1 MYYTHHGTNTPL
13 LTCKDRKKIWTIC
26 KSFHIFFVKFVN
38 NFSLM
43 TTDNNPRCAVLGY
56 GSWAT
61 AIVKTLTVNHHHVD
75 WLVLND
81 EILQSLH
88 DRSRNSKYLPWCY
101 IDKEFMTPSND
112 INAVVRDADMVF
124 LAMPSAFLE
133 KFLKP
138 LTESLENKIVVSAV
152 KGIIPGDY
160 LTIVE
165 HMNRYYDVPMENLAV
180 VTGPSHAEEVG
191 QCQLSYLTVASE
203 SSTTAERVRGVLAND
218 FFRCSLSN
226 DVLGVEAAAIMKNVY
241 ALAVGIAV
249 GLRYGDN
256 FLAVLI
262 AGCAAEMKRFI
273 DEAVP
278 INQRDINAAAYMGD
292 LLVTCYSP
300 LSRNRRFGTL
310 LGKGCSV
317 KSALNEM
324 TMIAEGYYAAEC
336 IRRSSMRR
344 NIDMPIADMVWEVLY
359 NNTSAR
365 EAMNNLLQILR

>member
-1 MYYTHHGTNTPL
+1 MDTNT
-13 LTCKDRKKIWTIC
+13 K
-26 KSFHIFFVKFVN
+26 
-38 NFSLM
+38 
-43 TTDNNPRCAVLGY
+43 PRCAVLGY

-75 WLVLND
+75 WLVLNE
-81 EILQSLH
+81 EIRESLQM
-88 DRSRNSKYLPWCY
+88 RSRNPKYLPWCY
-101 IDKEFMTPSND
+101 IDQEFITPSDD
-112 INAVVRDADMVF
+112 INAVVRDAEIVI
-124 LAMPSAFLE
+124 LAMPSAFFK
-133 KFLKP
+133 KFLEP
-138 LTESLENKIVVSAV
+138 LSESLANKIVVSAV

-203 SSTTAERVRGVLAND
+203 SLTTAERVRNVLAND
-218 FFRCSLSN
+218 FFRCSISN
-226 DVLGVEAAAIMKNVY
+226 DVLGVEAAAIMKNIY
-241 ALAVGIAV
+241 ALAVGMAV

-262 AGCAAEMKRFI
+262 AGCSAEMKRFI

-278 INQRDINAAAYMGD
+278 VANRDINAAAYMGD

-300 LSRNRRFGTL
+300 LSRNRRLGTL

-324 TMIAEGYYAAEC
+324 TMIAEGYYAADC
-336 IRRSSMRR
+336 IRQSSMRR
-344 NIDMPIADMVWEVLY
+344 NIDMPIADKVWEVLY
-359 NNTSAR
+359 EGASAR
-365 EAMNNLLQILR
+365 DAMQSLTQILR

>member
-1 MYYTHHGTNTPL
+1 MDINNT
-13 LTCKDRKKIWTIC
+13 
-26 KSFHIFFVKFVN
+26 
-38 NFSLM
+38 
-43 TTDNNPRCAVLGY
+43 PRCAVLGY

-81 EILQSLH
+81 EIRESLQM
-88 DRSRNSKYLPWCY
+88 RSRNPKYLPWCY
-101 IDKEFMTPSND
+101 IDQEFITPSND
-112 INAVVRDADMVF
+112 INAVVRNADIVI
-124 LAMPSAFLE
+124 LAMPSAFFK
-133 KFLKP
+133 KFLEP
-138 LTESLENKIVVSAV
+138 LTESLANKIVVSAV

-203 SSTTAERVRGVLAND
+203 STYTAESVRNVLAND
-218 FFRCSLSN
+218 FFRCSVSN
-226 DVLGVEAAAIMKNVY
+226 DVLGVEAAAIMKNIY
-241 ALAVGIAV
+241 ALAVGMAV

-262 AGCAAEMKRFI
+262 AGCSAEMKRFI

-278 INQRDINAAAYMGD
+278 LENRDINAAAYMGD

-300 LSRNRRFGTL
+300 LSRNRRLGTL

-324 TMIAEGYYAAEC
+324 TMVAEGYYAAEC

-344 NIDMPIADMVWEVLY
+344 NIDMPIADKVWEVLY
-359 NNTSAR
+359 EGASAR
-365 EAMNNLLQILR
+365 DAMQALTQILR

>member
-1 MYYTHHGTNTPL
+1 MKINNT
-13 LTCKDRKKIWTIC
+13 
-26 KSFHIFFVKFVN
+26 
-38 NFSLM
+38 
-43 TTDNNPRCAVLGY
+43 PRCAVLGY

-75 WLVLND
+75 WLVLNE
-81 EILQSLH
+81 EIRESLQM
-88 DRSRNSKYLPWCY
+88 RSRNPKYLPWCY
-101 IDKEFMTPSND
+101 IDQEFITPSDD
-112 INAVVRDADMVF
+112 INAVVRDAEIVI
-124 LAMPSAFLE
+124 LAMPSAFFK
-133 KFLKP
+133 KFLEP
-138 LTESLENKIVVSAV
+138 LSESLANKIVVSAV

-203 SSTTAERVRGVLAND
+203 SLTTAERVRNVLAND
-218 FFRCSLSN
+218 FFRCSVSN
-226 DVLGVEAAAIMKNVY
+226 DVLGVEAAAIMKNIY
-241 ALAVGIAV
+241 ALAVGMAV

-262 AGCAAEMKRFI
+262 AGCSAEMKRFI

-278 INQRDINAAAYMGD
+278 VANRDINAAAYMGD

-300 LSRNRRFGTL
+300 LSRNRRLGTL

-324 TMIAEGYYAAEC
+324 TMVAEGYYAADC
-336 IRRSSMRR
+336 IRQSSMRR
-344 NIDMPIADMVWEVLY
+344 NIDMPIADKVWEVLY
-359 NNTSAR
+359 EGASAR
-365 EAMNNLLQILR
+365 DAMQALTQILR

>member
-1 MYYTHHGTNTPL
+1 MNTNNT
-13 LTCKDRKKIWTIC
+13 
-26 KSFHIFFVKFVN
+26 
-38 NFSLM
+38 
-43 TTDNNPRCAVLGY
+43 PRCAVLGY

-75 WLVLND
+75 WLVLNED
-81 EILQSLH
+81 IRESLQM
-88 DRSRNSKYLPWCY
+88 RSRNPKYLPWCY
-101 IDKEFMTPSND
+101 IDQEFITPSND
-112 INAVVRDADMVF
+112 INAVVRDADIVF
-124 LAMPSAFLE
+124 LAMPSAFFK
-133 KFLKP
+133 KFLEP
-138 LTESLENKIVVSAV
+138 LTESLHDKIVVSAV

-165 HMNRYYDVPMENLAV
+165 HMNRYFDVPMERLAV

-203 SSTTAERVRGVLAND
+203 SEATAKSVREVLAND

-226 DVLGVEAAAIMKNVY
+226 DVLGVEAAAIMKNIY
-241 ALAVGIAV
+241 ALAVGMAV

-262 AGCAAEMKRFI
+262 AGCANEMKRFI
-273 DEAVP
+273 DAAVP
-278 INQRDINAAAYMGD
+278 LEGRDINAAAYMGD

-300 LSRNRRFGTL
+300 LSRNRRLGTL

-324 TMIAEGYYAAEC
+324 TMVAEGYYAADC
-336 IRRSSMRR
+336 IRQSSMRR
-344 NIDMPIADMVWEVLY
+344 GIDMPIADRVWEVLY
-359 NNTSAR
+359 EGVSAR
-365 EAMNNLLQILR
+365 ESMQALTQILK

>member
-1 MYYTHHGTNTPL
+1 MKTNNT
-13 LTCKDRKKIWTIC
+13 
-26 KSFHIFFVKFVN
+26 
-38 NFSLM
+38 
-43 TTDNNPRCAVLGY
+43 PRCAVLGY

-75 WLVLND
+75 WLVLNE
-81 EILQSLH
+81 EIRESLQM
-88 DRSRNSKYLPWCY
+88 RSRNPKYLPWCY
-101 IDKEFMTPSND
+101 IDQEFITPSDD
-112 INAVVRDADMVF
+112 INAIVRNAEIII
-124 LAMPSAFLE
+124 LAMPSAFFK
-133 KFLKP
+133 KFLEP
-138 LTESLENKIVVSAV
+138 LSESLANKIVVSAV

-203 SSTTAERVRGVLAND
+203 SLTTAERVRNVLAND
-218 FFRCSLSN
+218 FFRCSVSN
-226 DVLGVEAAAIMKNVY
+226 DVLGVEAAAIMKNIY
-241 ALAVGIAV
+241 ALAVGMAV

-262 AGCAAEMKRFI
+262 AGCSAEMKRFI

-278 INQRDINAAAYMGD
+278 VANRDINAAAYMGD

-300 LSRNRRFGTL
+300 LSRNRRLGTL

-324 TMIAEGYYAAEC
+324 TMVAEGYYAAEC

-344 NIDMPIADMVWEVLY
+344 NIEMPIADKVWEVLY
-359 NNTSAR
+359 EGASAR
-365 EAMNNLLQILR
+365 DAMQALTQILR

>member
-1 MYYTHHGTNTPL
+1 MDTNT
-13 LTCKDRKKIWTIC
+13 K
-26 KSFHIFFVKFVN
+26 
-38 NFSLM
+38 
-43 TTDNNPRCAVLGY
+43 PRCAVLGY

-75 WLVLND
+75 WLVLNE
-81 EILQSLH
+81 EIRESLQM
-88 DRSRNSKYLPWCY
+88 RSRNPKYLPWCY
-101 IDKEFMTPSND
+101 IDQEFITPSDD
-112 INAVVRDADMVF
+112 INAVVRDAEIVI
-124 LAMPSAFLE
+124 LAMPSAFFK
-133 KFLKP
+133 KFLEP
-138 LTESLENKIVVSAV
+138 LSESLANKIVVSAV

-203 SSTTAERVRGVLAND
+203 SSTTAERVRNVLAND
-218 FFRCSLSN
+218 FFRCSVSN
-226 DVLGVEAAAIMKNVY
+226 DVLGVEAAAIMKNIY
-241 ALAVGIAV
+241 ALAVGMAV

-262 AGCAAEMKRFI
+262 AGCSAEMKRFI

-278 INQRDINAAAYMGD
+278 LENRDINAAAYMGD

-300 LSRNRRFGTL
+300 LSRNRRLGTL

-324 TMIAEGYYAAEC
+324 TMIAEGYYAADC
-336 IRRSSMRR
+336 IRQSSMRR
-344 NIDMPIADMVWEVLY
+344 NIDMPIADKVWEVLY
-359 NNTSAR
+359 EGASAR
-365 EAMNNLLQILR
+365 DAMQSLTQILR

>member
-1 MYYTHHGTNTPL
+1 MNTNN
-13 LTCKDRKKIWTIC
+13 
-26 KSFHIFFVKFVN
+26 S
-38 NFSLM
+38 
-43 TTDNNPRCAVLGY
+43 PRCAVLGY

-61 AIVKTLTVNHHHVD
+61 AIVKTLTVNHRHVD
-75 WLVLND
+75 WLVLNED
-81 EILQSLH
+81 IRDSLAT
-88 DRSRNSKYLPWCY
+88 RCRNSKYLPWCY
-101 IDKEFMTPSND
+101 INNEYFTVSAD
-112 INAVVRDADMVF
+112 INEVVRDADIVI
-124 LAMPSAFLE
+124 LAMPSAFMK
-133 KFLKP
+133 KFLEP
-138 LTESLENKIVVSAV
+138 LTESLKDKIVVSAV

-165 HMNRYYDVPMENLAV
+165 HMNRYYDVPMDRLAV

-203 SSTTAERVRGVLAND
+203 NIDTAEQVRQVLANE
-218 FFRCSLSN
+218 FFRCNLST

-241 ALAVGIAV
+241 AVAVGIAV

-273 DEAVP
+273 DEAVVVDS
-278 INQRDINAAAYMGD
+278 RDINSAAYMGD

-300 LSRNRRFGTL
+300 LSRNRRLGTL
-310 LGKGCSV
+310 MGKGCSV

-344 NIDMPIADMVWEVLY
+344 NIEMPIADMVWSVLY
-359 NNTSAR
+359 NNVSAR
-365 EAMNNLLQILR
+365 EAMNSLIQILK

>member
-1 MYYTHHGTNTPL
+1 MNTNNT
-13 LTCKDRKKIWTIC
+13 
-26 KSFHIFFVKFVN
+26 
-38 NFSLM
+38 
-43 TTDNNPRCAVLGY
+43 PRCAVLGY

-75 WLVLND
+75 WLVLNED
-81 EILQSLH
+81 IRESLKM
-88 DRSRNSKYLPWCY
+88 RSRNPKYLPWCY
-101 IDKEFMTPSND
+101 IDQEFITPSDD
-112 INAVVRDADMVF
+112 INAVVRNADIVI
-124 LAMPSAFLE
+124 LAMPSAFFK
-133 KFLKP
+133 KFLEP
-138 LTESLENKIVVSAV
+138 LTESLANKIVVSAV

-165 HMNRYYDVPMENLAV
+165 HMNRYYEVPMENLAV

-203 SSTTAERVRGVLAND
+203 SAETAESVRSVLAND
-218 FFRCSLSN
+218 FFRCSVSN
-226 DVLGVEAAAIMKNVY
+226 DVLGVEAAAIMKNIY
-241 ALAVGIAV
+241 ALAVGMAV

-262 AGCAAEMKRFI
+262 AGCSAEMKRFI

-278 INQRDINAAAYMGD
+278 LENRDINAAAYMGD

-300 LSRNRRFGTL
+300 LSRNRRLGTL

-324 TMIAEGYYAAEC
+324 TMVAEGYYAAEC

-344 NIDMPIADMVWEVLY
+344 NIDMPIADKVWEVLY
-359 NNTSAR
+359 EGASAR
-365 EAMNNLLQILR
+365 DAMQALTQILR

>member
-1 MYYTHHGTNTPL
+1 MNTNNT
-13 LTCKDRKKIWTIC
+13 
-26 KSFHIFFVKFVN
+26 
-38 NFSLM
+38 
-43 TTDNNPRCAVLGY
+43 PRCAVLGY

-75 WLVLND
+75 WLVLNED
-81 EILQSLH
+81 IRESLKM
-88 DRSRNSKYLPWCY
+88 RSRNPKYLPWCY
-101 IDKEFMTPSND
+101 IDQEFITPSDD
-112 INAVVRDADMVF
+112 INAVVRNADIVI
-124 LAMPSAFLE
+124 LAMPSAFFK
-133 KFLKP
+133 KFLEP
-138 LTESLENKIVVSAV
+138 LTESLANKIVVSAV

-203 SSTTAERVRGVLAND
+203 SAETAESVRSVLAND
-218 FFRCSLSN
+218 FFRCSVSN
-226 DVLGVEAAAIMKNVY
+226 DVLGVEAAAIMKNIY
-241 ALAVGIAV
+241 ALAVGMAV

-262 AGCAAEMKRFI
+262 AGCSAEMKRFI

-278 INQRDINAAAYMGD
+278 VANRDINAAAYMGD

-300 LSRNRRFGTL
+300 LSRNRRLGTL

-324 TMIAEGYYAAEC
+324 TMVAEGYYAAEC

-344 NIDMPIADMVWEVLY
+344 NIEMPIADKVWEVLY
-359 NNTSAR
+359 EGASAR
-365 EAMNNLLQILR
+365 DAMQALTQILR

>member
-1 MYYTHHGTNTPL
+1 MDTNN
-13 LTCKDRKKIWTIC
+13 R
-26 KSFHIFFVKFVN
+26 
-38 NFSLM
+38 
-43 TTDNNPRCAVLGY
+43 PRCAVLGY

-75 WLVLND
+75 WLVLNE
-81 EILQSLH
+81 EIRESLKM
-88 DRSRNSKYLPWCY
+88 RSRNPKYLPWCY
-101 IDKEFMTPSND
+101 IDQEFITPSDD
-112 INAVVRDADMVF
+112 INAVVRDADIVI
-124 LAMPSAFLE
+124 LAMPSAFFK
-133 KFLKP
+133 KFLEP
-138 LTESLENKIVVSAV
+138 LTESLAEKIVVSAV

-203 SSTTAERVRGVLAND
+203 SAETAEQVREVLAND
-218 FFRCSLSN
+218 FFRCSVSN
-226 DVLGVEAAAIMKNVY
+226 DVLGVEAAAIMKNIY
-241 ALAVGIAV
+241 ALAVGMAV

-262 AGCAAEMKRFI
+262 AGCSAEMKRFI

-278 INQRDINAAAYMGD
+278 LANRDINAAAYMGD

-300 LSRNRRFGTL
+300 LSRNRRLGTL

-324 TMIAEGYYAAEC
+324 TMVAEGYYAAEC

-344 NIDMPIADMVWEVLY
+344 NIEMPIADKVWEVLY
-359 NNTSAR
+359 EGASAR
-365 EAMNNLLQILR
+365 DAMQALTQILR

>member
-1 MYYTHHGTNTPL
+1 MDTNT
-13 LTCKDRKKIWTIC
+13 K
-26 KSFHIFFVKFVN
+26 
-38 NFSLM
+38 
-43 TTDNNPRCAVLGY
+43 PRCAVLGY

-75 WLVLND
+75 WLVLNE
-81 EILQSLH
+81 EIRESLQM
-88 DRSRNSKYLPWCY
+88 RSRNPKYLPWCY
-101 IDKEFMTPSND
+101 IDQEFITPSDD
-112 INAVVRDADMVF
+112 INAVVHDAEIVI
-124 LAMPSAFLE
+124 LAMPSAFFK
-133 KFLKP
+133 KFLEP
-138 LTESLENKIVVSAV
+138 LSESLANKIVVSAV

-203 SSTTAERVRGVLAND
+203 SLTTAERVRNVLAND

-226 DVLGVEAAAIMKNVY
+226 DVLGVEAAAIMKNIY
-241 ALAVGIAV
+241 ALAVGMAV

-262 AGCAAEMKRFI
+262 AGCSAEMKRFI

-278 INQRDINAAAYMGD
+278 VANRDINAAAYMGD

-300 LSRNRRFGTL
+300 LSRNRRLGTL

-324 TMIAEGYYAAEC
+324 TMIAEGYYAADC
-336 IRRSSMRR
+336 IRQSSMRR
-344 NIDMPIADMVWEVLY
+344 NIDMPIADKVWEVLY
-359 NNTSAR
+359 EGASAR
-365 EAMNNLLQILR
+365 DAMQSLTQILR

>member
-1 MYYTHHGTNTPL
+1 MKTNNT
-13 LTCKDRKKIWTIC
+13 
-26 KSFHIFFVKFVN
+26 
-38 NFSLM
+38 
-43 TTDNNPRCAVLGY
+43 PRCAVLGY

-75 WLVLND
+75 WLVLNE
-81 EILQSLH
+81 EIRESLQM
-88 DRSRNSKYLPWCY
+88 RSRNPKYLPWCY
-101 IDKEFMTPSND
+101 IDQEFITPSDD
-112 INAVVRDADMVF
+112 INAVVRDAEIVI
-124 LAMPSAFLE
+124 LAMPSAFFK
-133 KFLKP
+133 KFLEP
-138 LTESLENKIVVSAV
+138 LSESLANKIVVSAV

-203 SSTTAERVRGVLAND
+203 SLTTAERVRNVLAND
-218 FFRCSLSN
+218 FFRCSVSN
-226 DVLGVEAAAIMKNVY
+226 DVLGVEAAAIMKNIY
-241 ALAVGIAV
+241 ALAVGMAV

-262 AGCAAEMKRFI
+262 AGCSAEMKRFI

-278 INQRDINAAAYMGD
+278 VANRDINAAAYMGD

-300 LSRNRRFGTL
+300 LSRNRRLGTL

-324 TMIAEGYYAAEC
+324 TMVAEGYYAAEC

-344 NIDMPIADMVWEVLY
+344 NIDMPIADKVWEVLY
-359 NNTSAR
+359 EGASAR
-365 EAMNNLLQILR
+365 DAMQSLTQILR

>member
-1 MYYTHHGTNTPL
+1 MDTNNT
-13 LTCKDRKKIWTIC
+13 
-26 KSFHIFFVKFVN
+26 
-38 NFSLM
+38 
-43 TTDNNPRCAVLGY
+43 PRCAVLGY

-61 AIVKTLTVNHHHVD
+61 AIVKTLSVNHHHVD
-75 WLVLND
+75 WLVLNED
-81 EILQSLH
+81 IRESLKM
-88 DRSRNSKYLPWCY
+88 RSRNPKYLPWCY
-101 IDKEFMTPSND
+101 IDQEFITPSDD
-112 INAVVRDADMVF
+112 INAVVRNADIVI
-124 LAMPSAFLE
+124 LAMPSAFFK
-133 KFLKP
+133 KFLEP
-138 LTESLENKIVVSAV
+138 LTESLANKIVVSAV

-203 SSTTAERVRGVLAND
+203 SAETAESVRSVLAND
-218 FFRCSLSN
+218 FFRCSVSN
-226 DVLGVEAAAIMKNVY
+226 DVLGVEAAAIMKNIY
-241 ALAVGIAV
+241 ALAVGMAV

-262 AGCAAEMKRFI
+262 AGCSAEMKRFI

-278 INQRDINAAAYMGD
+278 LENRDINAAAYMGD

-300 LSRNRRFGTL
+300 LSRNRRLGTL

-324 TMIAEGYYAAEC
+324 TMVAEGYYAAEC

-344 NIDMPIADMVWEVLY
+344 NIDMPIADKVWEVLY
-359 NNTSAR
+359 EGASAR
-365 EAMNNLLQILR
+365 DAMQALTQILR

>member
-1 MYYTHHGTNTPL
+1 MDTNN
-13 LTCKDRKKIWTIC
+13 R
-26 KSFHIFFVKFVN
+26 
-38 NFSLM
+38 
-43 TTDNNPRCAVLGY
+43 PRCAVLGY

-75 WLVLND
+75 WLVLNE
-81 EILQSLH
+81 EIRESLKM
-88 DRSRNSKYLPWCY
+88 RSRNPKYLPWCY
-101 IDKEFMTPSND
+101 IDQEFITPSDD
-112 INAVVRDADMVF
+112 INAVVRDADIVI
-124 LAMPSAFLE
+124 LAMPSAFFK
-133 KFLKP
+133 KFLEP
-138 LTESLENKIVVSAV
+138 LTESLAEKIVVSAV

-203 SSTTAERVRGVLAND
+203 SAETAEQVREVLAND
-218 FFRCSLSN
+218 FFRCSVSN
-226 DVLGVEAAAIMKNVY
+226 DVLGVEAAAIMKNIY
-241 ALAVGIAV
+241 ALAVGMAV

-262 AGCAAEMKRFI
+262 AGCSAEMKRFI

-278 INQRDINAAAYMGD
+278 LANRDINAAAYMGD

-300 LSRNRRFGTL
+300 LSRNRRLGTL

-324 TMIAEGYYAAEC
+324 TMVAEGYYAAEC

-344 NIDMPIADMVWEVLY
+344 NIEMPIADKVWEVLY
-359 NNTSAR
+359 KGASAR
-365 EAMNNLLQILR
+365 DAMQALTQILR

>member
-1 MYYTHHGTNTPL
+1 
-13 LTCKDRKKIWTIC
+13 
-26 KSFHIFFVKFVN
+26 
-38 NFSLM
+38 
-43 TTDNNPRCAVLGY
+43 
-56 GSWAT
+56 
-61 AIVKTLTVNHHHVD
+61 
-75 WLVLND
+75 VLND
-81 EILQSLH
+81 DIQESLQTRSL
-88 DRSRNSKYLPWCY
+88 NSKYLPWCY
-101 IDKEFMTPSND
+101 INQEFITISND
-112 INAVVRDADMVF
+112 INAVVRDADIVF
-124 LAMPSAFLE
+124 LAMPSAFFK
-133 KFLKP
+133 KFLEP
-138 LTESLENKIVVSAV
+138 LTESLSSKIVASAV

-203 SSTTAERVRGVLAND
+203 HVATAERVREVLAND
-218 FFRCSLSN
+218 FFRCSISN
-226 DVLGVEAAAIMKNVY
+226 DVLGVEAAAIMKNIY
-241 ALAVGIAV
+241 ALAV

-278 INQRDINAAAYMGD
+278 LEGRDINAAAYMGD

-300 LSRNRRFGTL
+300 LSRNRRLGTL

-336 IRRSSMRR
+336 VRRSSMRR
-344 NIDMPIADMVWEVLY
+344 NIDMPIADKVWEVLY
-359 NNTSAR
+359 EGASAR
-365 EAMNNLLQILR
+365 DSMQALIQVLR

>member
-1 MYYTHHGTNTPL
+1 MDTNNT
-13 LTCKDRKKIWTIC
+13 
-26 KSFHIFFVKFVN
+26 
-38 NFSLM
+38 
-43 TTDNNPRCAVLGY
+43 PRCAVLGY

-81 EILQSLH
+81 DIRESLQL
-88 DRSRNSKYLPWCY
+88 RSRNPKYLPWCY
-101 IDKEFMTPSND
+101 IDQEFITPSAD
-112 INAVVRDADMVF
+112 INAVVRDADIVF
-124 LAMPSAFLE
+124 LAMPSAFFE
-133 KFLKP
+133 KFLEP
-138 LTESLENKIVVSAV
+138 LTESLHDKLVVSAV

-165 HMNRYYDVPMENLAV
+165 HMNRYFDVPMENLAV

-203 SSTTAERVRGVLAND
+203 SEATAMKVRDVLANE

-226 DVLGVEAAAIMKNVY
+226 DVLGVEAAAIMKNIY
-241 ALAVGIAV
+241 ALAVGMAV

-273 DEAVP
+273 DDAVP
-278 INQRDINAAAYMGD
+278 LEGRDINAAAYMGD

-300 LSRNRRFGTL
+300 LSRNRRLGTL

-324 TMIAEGYYAAEC
+324 TMVAEGYYAADC
-336 IRRSSMRR
+336 IRQSSMRR
-344 NIDMPIADMVWEVLY
+344 GIDMPIADKVWEVLY
-359 NNTSAR
+359 EGASAR
-365 EAMNNLLQILR
+365 DSMQQLTQILK

>member
-1 MYYTHHGTNTPL
+1 MDTNN
-13 LTCKDRKKIWTIC
+13 R
-26 KSFHIFFVKFVN
+26 
-38 NFSLM
+38 
-43 TTDNNPRCAVLGY
+43 PRCAVLGY

-75 WLVLND
+75 WLVLNE
-81 EILQSLH
+81 EIRESLKM
-88 DRSRNSKYLPWCY
+88 RSRNPKYLPWCY
-101 IDKEFMTPSND
+101 IDQEFITPSDD
-112 INAVVRDADMVF
+112 INAVVRDADIVI
-124 LAMPSAFLE
+124 LAMPSAFFK
-133 KFLKP
+133 KFLEP
-138 LTESLENKIVVSAV
+138 LTESLAEKIVVSAV

-203 SSTTAERVRGVLAND
+203 SAETAEQVREVLAND
-218 FFRCSLSN
+218 FFRCSASN
-226 DVLGVEAAAIMKNVY
+226 DVLGVEAAAIMKNIY
-241 ALAVGIAV
+241 ALAVGMAV

-262 AGCAAEMKRFI
+262 AGCSAEMKRFI

-278 INQRDINAAAYMGD
+278 LANRDINAAAYMGD

-300 LSRNRRFGTL
+300 LSRNRRPGTL

-324 TMIAEGYYAAEC
+324 TMVAEGYYAAEC

-344 NIDMPIADMVWEVLY
+344 NIEMPIADKVWEVLY
-359 NNTSAR
+359 EGASAR
-365 EAMNNLLQILR
+365 DAMQALTQVLR

>member
-1 MYYTHHGTNTPL
+1 MDTNN
-13 LTCKDRKKIWTIC
+13 K
-26 KSFHIFFVKFVN
+26 
-38 NFSLM
+38 
-43 TTDNNPRCAVLGY
+43 PRCAVLGY

-75 WLVLND
+75 WLVLNE
-81 EILQSLH
+81 EISESLKM
-88 DRSRNSKYLPWCY
+88 RSRNPKYLPWCY
-101 IDKEFMTPSND
+101 IDQEFITPSND
-112 INAVVRDADMVF
+112 INAVVRNADIVI
-124 LAMPSAFLE
+124 LAMPSAFFK
-133 KFLKP
+133 KFLEP
-138 LTESLENKIVVSAV
+138 LTEDLSNKIVVSAV

-165 HMNRYYDVPMENLAV
+165 HMNRYYDIPMENLAV

-203 SSTTAERVRGVLAND
+203 SPKTAERVRDVLAND

-226 DVLGVEAAAIMKNVY
+226 DVLGVEAAAIMKNIY
-241 ALAVGIAV
+241 ALAVGMAV

-273 DEAVP
+273 DQAVP
-278 INQRDINAAAYMGD
+278 LEGRDINAAAYMGD

-300 LSRNRRFGTL
+300 LSRNRRLGTL

-317 KSALNEM
+317 RSALNEM
-324 TMIAEGYYAAEC
+324 TIAEGYYAADC
-336 IRRSSMRR
+336 IRQSSMRR
-344 NIDMPIADMVWEVLY
+344 NIDMPIADKVWEVLY
-359 NNTSAR
+359 EGASAR
-365 EAMNNLLQILR
+365 DAMQALTQILR

>member
-1 MYYTHHGTNTPL
+1 MDTNN
-13 LTCKDRKKIWTIC
+13 R
-26 KSFHIFFVKFVN
+26 
-38 NFSLM
+38 
-43 TTDNNPRCAVLGY
+43 PRCAVLGY

-75 WLVLND
+75 WLVLN
-81 EILQSLH
+81 EKIRESLKM
-88 DRSRNSKYLPWCY
+88 RSRNPKYLPWCY
-101 IDKEFMTPSND
+101 IDQEFITPSDD
-112 INAVVRDADMVF
+112 INAVVRDADIVI
-124 LAMPSAFLE
+124 LAMPSAFFK
-133 KFLKP
+133 KFLEP
-138 LTESLENKIVVSAV
+138 LTESLAEKIVVSAV

-203 SSTTAERVRGVLAND
+203 SAETAEQVREVLAND
-218 FFRCSLSN
+218 FFRCSVSN
-226 DVLGVEAAAIMKNVY
+226 DVLGVEAAAIMKNIY
-241 ALAVGIAV
+241 ALAVGMAV

-262 AGCAAEMKRFI
+262 AGCSAEMKRFI

-278 INQRDINAAAYMGD
+278 LANRDINAAAYMGD

-300 LSRNRRFGTL
+300 LSRNRRLGTL

-324 TMIAEGYYAAEC
+324 TMVAEGYYAAEC

-344 NIDMPIADMVWEVLY
+344 NIEMPIADKVWEVLY
-359 NNTSAR
+359 EGASAR
-365 EAMNNLLQILR
+365 DAMQALTQILR

>member
-1 MYYTHHGTNTPL
+1 M
-13 LTCKDRKKIWTIC
+13 
-26 KSFHIFFVKFVN
+26 
-38 NFSLM
+38 
-43 TTDNNPRCAVLGY
+43 LGY

-61 AIVKTLTVNHHHVD
+61 AIVKTLTVNHQHVD
-75 WLVLND
+75 WLVLNED
-81 EILQSLH
+81 IRESLQMRSL
-88 DRSRNSKYLPWCY
+88 NPKYLPWCY
-101 IDKEFMTPSND
+101 INQEFITISAD
-112 INAVVRDADMVF
+112 INDVVRDADIVF
-124 LAMPSAFLE
+124 LAMPSAFFK
-133 KFLKP
+133 KFLEP
-138 LTESLENKIVVSAV
+138 LTESLHDKLVVSAV

-165 HMNRYYDVPMENLAV
+165 HMNRYYDVPMDRLVV

-203 SSTTAERVRGVLAND
+203 SETAAIRVREVLDNE

-226 DVLGVEAAAIMKNVY
+226 DVLGVEAAAIMKNIY
-241 ALAVGIAV
+241 ALAVGMAV

-273 DEAVP
+273 DAAVP
-278 INQRDINAAAYMGD
+278 LESRDINAAAYMGD

-300 LSRNRRFGTL
+300 LSRNRRLGTL

-324 TMIAEGYYAAEC
+324 TMVAEGYYAADC
-336 IRRSSMRR
+336 IRQSSMRR
-344 NIDMPIADMVWEVLY
+344 GIDMPIADKVWEVLY
-359 NNTSAR
+359 EGASAR
-365 EAMNNLLQILR
+365 ESMKALTQILK

>member
-1 MYYTHHGTNTPL
+1 MDTNT
-13 LTCKDRKKIWTIC
+13 K
-26 KSFHIFFVKFVN
+26 
-38 NFSLM
+38 
-43 TTDNNPRCAVLGY
+43 PRCAVLGY

-81 EILQSLH
+81 EIRESLKM
-88 DRSRNSKYLPWCY
+88 RSRNPKYLPWCY
-101 IDKEFMTPSND
+101 IDQEFMTPSND
-112 INAVVRDADMVF
+112 INAVVRDADIVI
-124 LAMPSAFLE
+124 LAMPSAFFK
-133 KFLKP
+133 KFLEP
-138 LTESLENKIVVSAV
+138 LTESLADKIVVSAV

-165 HMNRYYDVPMENLAV
+165 HMNRYYDIPMENLAV

-203 SSTTAERVRGVLAND
+203 SATTAESVRNILAND
-218 FFRCSLSN
+218 FFRCSVSN
-226 DVLGVEAAAIMKNVY
+226 DVLGVEAAAIMKNIY
-241 ALAVGIAV
+241 ALAVGMAV

-262 AGCAAEMKRFI
+262 AGCSAEMKRFI

-278 INQRDINAAAYMGD
+278 LENRDINAAAYMGD

-300 LSRNRRFGTL
+300 LSRNRRLGTL

-324 TMIAEGYYAAEC
+324 TMIAEGYYAADC
-336 IRRSSMRR
+336 IRQSSMRR
-344 NIDMPIADMVWEVLY
+344 NIDMPIADKVWEVLY
-359 NNTSAR
+359 EGASAR
-365 EAMNNLLQILR
+365 DAMQSLTQILR